1 VILPGAQALLGFQ
14 LAIVLT
20 DAFERLPALSRVLH
34 GAALLCV
41 ALSVVLLITPAA
53 LHRIVW
59 AGEDAEPFLRH
70 GGMITVS
77 ALLPLA
83 VGMAI
88 DAYVVLVRMTDA
100 AGTAAVAA
108 PIVLLCLIGMW
119 FLWPMMERSRRRH
132 RAASGMGSDAV
143 RLGEAKR

>member
-1 VILPGAQALLGFQ
+1 
-14 LAIVLT
+14 
-20 DAFERLPALSRVLH
+20 
-34 GAALLCV
+34 
-41 ALSVVLLITPAA
+41 
-53 LHRIVW
+53 
-59 AGEDAEPFLRH
+59 
-70 GGMITVS
+70 
-77 ALLPLA
+77 
-83 VGMAI
+83 
-88 DAYVVLVRMTDA
+88 MTDA